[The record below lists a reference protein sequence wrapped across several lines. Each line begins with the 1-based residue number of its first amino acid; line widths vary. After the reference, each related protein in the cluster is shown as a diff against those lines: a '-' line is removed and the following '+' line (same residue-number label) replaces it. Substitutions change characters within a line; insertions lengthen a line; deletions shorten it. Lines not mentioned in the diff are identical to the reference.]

1 MSLTSPRHKSCA
13 VTIDDTIVITG
24 GTMLGL
30 GRVKPVWLAEIGTR
44 TAESFDGENWTFLPS
59 LSRAK
64 VEHGCSVATI
74 SGSRGVLV
82 VGGATGDDVVEFL
95 DWDIKYDKTKYFSLG
110 SCVLESKL
118 KGRELKEN

>member
-1 MSLTSPRHKSCA
+1 MQVSLTSPRHKSCA
-13 VTIDDTIVITG
+13 VTIDDNIVITG

-64 VEHGCSVATI
+64 VKIRRPC
-74 SGSRGVLV
+74 
-82 VGGATGDDVVEFL
+82 
-95 DWDIKYDKTKYFSLG
+95 
-110 SCVLESKL
+110 
-118 KGRELKEN
+118 

>member
-1 MSLTSPRHKSCA
+1 MFPFLKDIPQVSLTSPRHKSCS

-82 VGGATGDDVVEFL
+82 VGGATGDDAVEFL
-95 DWDIKYDKTKYFSLG
+95 DWDIK
-110 SCVLESKL
+110 
-118 KGRELKEN
+118 